1 MEDKQFLDI
10 AKEASEA
17 EIIEAIHGGANV
29 NARDSCGSTALI
41 CAAKKGYLEAV
52 KALIEAGAHLSW
64 EALMFAAEYGHVDI
78 INYLIKAGD
87 DLQAERKGW
96 ALMLAAKN
104 GHVEA
109 VNALIRAGASL
120 KNPDGWTALM
130 YAEEK
135 GHAEVINAL
144 IEAGATPSR
153 DYDRIF
159 SKDFRR

>member
-64 EALMFAAEYGHVDI
+64 EALMFAA
-78 INYLIKAGD
+78 
-87 DLQAERKGW
+87 
-96 ALMLAAKN
+96 KN

>member
-64 EALMFAAEYGHVDI
+64 EALMFAAEYGHV
-78 INYLIKAGD
+78 
-87 DLQAERKGW
+87 
-96 ALMLAAKN
+96 
-104 GHVEA
+104 EA

>member
-64 EALMFAAEYGHVDI
+64 EALMFAAEYGHV
-78 INYLIKAGD
+78 
-87 DLQAERKGW
+87 ET
-96 ALMLAAKN
+96 
-104 GHVEA
+104 

-120 KNPDGWTALM
+120 KNSDGWTALM

>member
-64 EALMFAAEYGHVDI
+64 E
-78 INYLIKAGD
+78 
-87 DLQAERKGW
+87 

>member
-64 EALMFAAEYGHVDI
+64 EALM
-78 INYLIKAGD
+78 
-87 DLQAERKGW
+87 
-96 ALMLAAKN
+96 LAAKN

-120 KNPDGWTALM
+120 KNSDGWTALM

>member
-78 INYLIKAGD
+78 INYLM
-87 DLQAERKGW
+87 QAERKGW